1 MFNNGIYRDM
11 QIQNKPLIIWKI
23 PWKTIN
29 IFIVWY
35 TPWSRIF
42 SIPSCWKSF
51 IGDLSLA
58 TIDLRFGISY
68 FAFLIW
74 NFPDQLL
81 ILSTKIKR
89 HEFRSEEISQPHS
102 IWAHFL
108 LRIRTISTSWILPI
122 SNLLKFYFLSSQ
134 KFLLIQIQV
143 NMKPKNGSHV
153 LKVVELFHQHHSNF
167 LLHELG
173 KLETY
178 KFMFHDNWMTT
189 YFCFSRY
196 FRINFFLERA
206 PWTSILWCRSIY
218 CVCKKFTFL
227 LMLLFT
233 LFIEFWHNTKN
244 KFDK

>member
-1 MFNNGIYRDM
+1 MEYIETCKFRTSALNNLKDPMENNKYIHSLVFSLIPHFFDSKLLKEFYWRFVLSHYRFKVWNVIFCISNMKFSRSTSYIINKNKETWISFWGNFTTAFNM
-11 QIQNKPLIIWKI
+11 S
-23 PWKTIN
+23 
-29 IFIVWY
+29 IF
-35 TPWSRIF
+35 F
-42 SIPSCWKSF
+42 
-51 IGDLSLA
+51 
-58 TIDLRFGISY
+58 
-68 FAFLIW
+68 
-74 NFPDQLL
+74 
-81 ILSTKIKR
+81 
-89 HEFRSEEISQPHS
+89 
-102 IWAHFL
+102 
-108 LRIRTISTSWILPI
+108 LRIRTISTSWILAI

-218 CVCKKFTFL
+218 CVCEKFTFL

-233 LFIEFWHNTKN
+233 LFIEFWHNTKK